1 MKKLLP
7 LLIAAGLAA
16 CDQTPDQVYT
26 PATLSGKAYV
36 LADADHIAVVELT
49 TTKLSRIKMDKK
61 GLALAL
67 VNQQLF
73 VLGADGTLA
82 TLQGE
87 DTLTPWQEGLSGAI
101 AMSPGPGNSLLLL
114 GQSEL
119 RSFTPGQGLGP
130 PLPLTGHYSSL
141 FMGAND
147 TVWLVD
153 GKQASATP
161 LTLSTKALG
170 TPIPAVGNSIHHG
183 RAMTAANEL
192 WFAEGNEYLNGEPY
206 GIGYAKRGA
215 AMPGGINVVDLA
227 SGKQSDFLLV
237 GGNVID
243 LSLHPEQDKAYAA
256 SSLMPESNEATLT
269 VINTKTR
276 RPAAELR
283 LCEACHQTQNI
294 TLKDGQGRV
303 LSLAVQ

>member
-1 MKKLLP
+1 
-7 LLIAAGLAA
+7 
-16 CDQTPDQVYT
+16 
-26 PATLSGKAYV
+26 LSGKAYV
-36 LADADHIAVVELT
+36 LADADHIAVVELAS
-49 TTKLSRIKMDKK
+49 TKLSRIKMDKK

-73 VLGADGTLA
+73 VLAADGTLA

-87 DTLTPWQEGLSGAI
+87 DTLSTWQEGWPGAI

-114 GQSEL
+114 TQTEL

-130 PLPLTGHYSSL
+130 PLPLAGNYSSL
-141 FMGAND
+141 FMGSND
-147 TVWLVD
+147 TVWLID
-153 GKQASATP
+153 RKQSSATP

-170 TPIPAVGNSIHHG
+170 PPILAIGNSVHHG
-183 RAMTAANEL
+183 SAMTAANEL
-192 WFAEGNEYLNGEPY
+192 WLAEGNEYLNGEPY
-206 GIGYAKRGA
+206 GVGYAKQGA

-243 LSLHPEQDKAYAA
+243 LALHPEQDKAYAI

-269 VINTKTR
+269 VINSKTR